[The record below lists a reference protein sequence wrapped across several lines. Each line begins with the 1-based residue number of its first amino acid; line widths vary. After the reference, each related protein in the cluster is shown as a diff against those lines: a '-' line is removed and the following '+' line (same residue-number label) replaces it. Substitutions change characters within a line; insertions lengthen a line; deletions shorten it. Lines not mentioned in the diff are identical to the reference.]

1 LHKKQTMKYYTARL
15 SNGIR
20 FVHMPTNRPVSHLG
34 VIVNTGSR
42 DELEQESGIA
52 HYIEHILFK
61 GTKNRKAYHIL
72 SRMED
77 VGGEIDAY
85 TTKEDTVIY
94 TSFLENYYE
103 RAADLLSDI
112 LFNSV
117 FPEKEIIKEK
127 EVIYDEIASYLDSP
141 SEQIYDD
148 FENNIYR
155 GHSLGRN
162 ILGDKKSLFRFTK
175 KDVQD
180 FMARTYN
187 TDQMVICSI
196 GSLSMDKA
204 EKIIQKYFSFIKEN
218 KRNWN
223 RKAFTNYQ
231 DFNKTEKKDTHQAH
245 CILGNIA
252 YSSFDDKGKYLIL
265 LNNLLGGPGLNS
277 RLNLLLREKYA
288 WVYNIESN
296 YARYSGTGVWSVY
309 FGSDKENY
317 EKVLIA
323 LQKELQNMADIN
335 LGPRQLEKAKQQI
348 IGQMALSS
356 ENNQEMLLGMGKNY
370 LLYNHIDSFEEIKEK
385 VYSIS
390 VDDIRLTSQEIFNPK
405 KLSSI
410 IFI

>member
-1 LHKKQTMKYYTARL
+1 MKYFTASL

-20 FVHMPTNRPVSHLG
+20 FVHMLTDRPVSHLG
-34 VIVNTGSR
+34 IIVNAGSR
-42 DELEQESGIA
+42 DELEQESGMA

-94 TSFLENYYE
+94 SSFLETYYE

-112 LFNSV
+112 LFNST
-117 FPEKEIIKEK
+117 FPEKEILKEK

-148 FENNIYR
+148 FENRIYK

-162 ILGDKKSLFRFTK
+162 ILGDKESLIQFTK
-175 KDVQD
+175 KDVQA
-180 FMARTYN
+180 FMQRTYN

-196 GSLSMDKA
+196 GSLPMEKA
-204 EKIIQKYFSFIKEN
+204 EKIIQKYFSIAKEN
-218 KRNWN
+218 KRKWS
-223 RKAFTNYQ
+223 RKSFTNYKV
-231 DFNKTEKKDTHQAH
+231 FNQIEQKDTHQAH
-245 CILGNIA
+245 CILGNMA
-252 YSSFDDKGKYLIL
+252 YSSYDDKGKNLIL

-296 YARYSGTGVWSVY
+296 YARYSDTGVWSVY

-317 EKVLIA
+317 KKVIKA
-323 LQKELQNMADIN
+323 LQKELQNMSDMN
-335 LGPRQLEKAKQQI
+335 LGPKQLEKAKQQI

-370 LLYNHIDSFEEIKEK
+370 LLYNHIDSFEEIKDK
-385 VYSIS
+385 VHSIS
-390 VDDIRLTSQEIFNPK
+390 VDDIRKTAAEIFNPK
-405 KLSSI
+405 KISSI
-410 IFI
+410 IFV

>member
-1 LHKKQTMKYYTARL
+1 MGEYFTACL

-20 FVHMPTNRPVSHLG
+20 FIHMLTDRPVSHLG
-34 VIVNTGSR
+34 IIVNAGSR
-42 DELEQESGIA
+42 DELEEESGIA
-52 HYIEHILFK
+52 HYIEHVLFK

-112 LFNSV
+112 LFQST
-117 FPEKEIIKEK
+117 FPQKEIIKEK
-127 EVIYDEIASYLDSP
+127 EVIYDEIASYLDNP

-148 FENNIYR
+148 FENKIYQ

-162 ILGDKKSLFRFTK
+162 ILGDKKSLSRFTQ
-175 KDVQD
+175 KDIQN
-180 FMARTYN
+180 FINRTYN

-196 GSLSMDKA
+196 SNLPMDKV
-204 EKIIQKYFSFIKEN
+204 ENIIQKYFSQIKEN
-218 KRNWN
+218 N
-223 RKAFTNYQ
+223 RKWSRILFNNFKPFHYQ
-231 DFNKTEKKDTHQAH
+231 EYKDTHQAH
-245 CILGNIA
+245 CVLGNIA
-252 YSSFDDKGKYLIL
+252 YSSFDEKGKYLIL

-296 YARYSGTGVWSVY
+296 YARYSDTGVWSIY

-317 EKVLIA
+317 EKVLKAI
-323 LQKELQNMADIN
+323 QKELNNIATVK

-370 LLYNHIDSFEEIKEK
+370 LLYNHIDTFDEIKEK
-385 VYSIS
+385 VHSIS
-390 VDDIRLTSQEIFNPK
+390 QEDIMITAQEIFNPK
-405 KLSSI
+405 KISSI
-410 IFI
+410 SFI